1 MRLVTLIGPAGT
13 GKTRLGLQVAAEM
26 VGEFAAG
33 VCIISLESIIDAD
46 LVAGAI
52 GQELGLQEGRDQT
65 MGEMLKDYLHEKQ
78 ILLVVDNFE
87 QVMAAAPSLADLL
100 ATCVGLKILVTS
112 REVLHLQGEHD
123 VPVPPLSLPSRSA
136 DGYREPDLVTELTQF
151 EAVRLFIDRGVAVLP
166 SFRLNRENAPAVAE
180 ICHRLDGL
188 PLAIEL
194 AAARIRLLPP
204 QKLLERLVKRL
215 PLLTRGAKD
224 RPTRQQTLRIAI
236 AWSFDL
242 LDEEDRVLFRRLAVF
257 AGGFTL
263 EAAEEVCGTVDDV
276 ACDVLDGMV
285 SLEEQSLMKGVG
297 SEGEPRFAMLET
309 IREFAEEHLAECGET
324 EAVKGKKTGVLL
336 CAGIGSGTR
345 AERSEPGGVA
355 DEVGG
360 GTK

>member
-1 MRLVTLIGPAGT
+1 MRPEVRLVTLIGPAGT

-151 EAVRLFIDRGVAVLP
+151 EAVRLFIDRG
-166 SFRLNRENAPAVAE
+166 
-180 ICHRLDGL
+180 
-188 PLAIEL
+188 
-194 AAARIRLLPP
+194 
-204 QKLLERLVKRL
+204 
-215 PLLTRGAKD
+215 
-224 RPTRQQTLRIAI
+224 
-236 AWSFDL
+236 
-242 LDEEDRVLFRRLAVF
+242 
-257 AGGFTL
+257 
-263 EAAEEVCGTVDDV
+263 
-276 ACDVLDGMV
+276 
-285 SLEEQSLMKGVG
+285 
-297 SEGEPRFAMLET
+297 
-309 IREFAEEHLAECGET
+309 
-324 EAVKGKKTGVLL
+324 
-336 CAGIGSGTR
+336 
-345 AERSEPGGVA
+345 
-355 DEVGG
+355 
-360 GTK
+360 